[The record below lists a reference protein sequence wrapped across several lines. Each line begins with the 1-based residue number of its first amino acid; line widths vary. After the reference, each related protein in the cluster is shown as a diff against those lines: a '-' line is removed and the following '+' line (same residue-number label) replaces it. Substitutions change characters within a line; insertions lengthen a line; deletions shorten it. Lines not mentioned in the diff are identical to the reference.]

1 MSALGSSVTTLFRK
15 MATLRLALAA
25 VVFIYSIGVGI
36 ILSPTLR
43 SKWSVAPAS
52 DFPASM
58 SQELPYALAWPV
70 RLVRVLETSGGGVNA
85 PLRGS
90 IPPEDWRL
98 IP

>member
-15 MATLRLALAA
+15 TATIRSALTMI
-25 VVFIYSIGVGI
+25 VFIYSIGVGI

-52 DFPASM
+52 DLPASM

-70 RLVRVLETSGGGVNA
+70 RLVRVLEASGGGVNA
-85 PLRGS
+85 LLRGS
-90 IPPEDWRL
+90 IPPED
-98 IP
+98 